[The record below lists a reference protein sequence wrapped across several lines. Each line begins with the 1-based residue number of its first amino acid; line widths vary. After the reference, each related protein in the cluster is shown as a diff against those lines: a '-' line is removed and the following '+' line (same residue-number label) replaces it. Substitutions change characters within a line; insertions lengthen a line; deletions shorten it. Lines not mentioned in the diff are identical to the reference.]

1 MGMRL
6 SRRDPA
12 VPTGPA
18 VPAARATR
26 GSSIARTLRTAWW
39 PRFLVAGM
47 VLAVVGATLL
57 TGAAQALAF
66 LGGAVI
72 FIFAATV
79 GLQGKS
85 WEQDSR
91 REPPVPPGMPGPPYP
106 VTQVV
111 GGCRPPITATAT
123 IR

>member
-12 VPTGPA
+12 VSSGPA

-26 GSSIARTLRTAWW
+26 GSSIVRTLRTAWW
-39 PRFLVAGM
+39 PRFLVVGL
-47 VLAVVGATLL
+47 VLVVVGVTLL
-57 TGAAQALAF
+57 TGGAQALAA

-72 FIFAATV
+72 FILAAAV

-85 WEQDSR
+85 WERDSR
-91 REPPVPPGMPGPPYP
+91 REPPVPPGAPGPSIGP
-106 VTQVV
+106 
-111 GGCRPPITATAT
+111 
-123 IR
+123 

>member
-12 VPTGPA
+12 VSSGPA

-26 GSSIARTLRTAWW
+26 GSSITRTLRTAWW

-47 VLAVVGATLL
+47 VLAVVGTTLL
-57 TGAAQALAF
+57 TGAAQALTAV
-66 LGGAVI
+66 GGAVI
-72 FIFAATV
+72 FIFAAAV

-85 WEQDSR
+85 WERDSR
-91 REPPVPPGMPGPPYP
+91 REPPVPPGMPGPPIP
-106 VTQVV
+106 
-111 GGCRPPITATAT
+111 
-123 IR
+123 